1 VVVVVVVLFVVSRA
15 QNKRDNGGIT
25 ITKLLHTTPPTRNDT
40 ITTST
45 STNY

>member
-1 VVVVVVVLFVVSRA
+1 VVVIVLRA
-15 QNKRDNGGIT
+15 QNNRDSGGIT

-45 STNY
+45 FTNY